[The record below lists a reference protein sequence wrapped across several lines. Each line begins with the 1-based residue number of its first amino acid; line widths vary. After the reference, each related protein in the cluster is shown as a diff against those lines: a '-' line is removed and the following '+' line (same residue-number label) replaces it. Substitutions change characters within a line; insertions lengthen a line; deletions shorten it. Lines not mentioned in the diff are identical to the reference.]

1 MSEQTT
7 FSEEQSES
15 FVRKI
20 VSSPE
25 GRFFTAFVVVALLGW
40 TLGMGSYQ
48 MNENKIRNEIAAA
61 ERLAEEEEAARLTT
75 LNENFASSEYSEFEY
90 SIGDFK
96 YYFDTDSLCE
106 TQRSCA
112 YPVVL
117 SKYNCESVDFEF
129 TFTKESGE
137 VVSTVNLTET
147 YVSSLIP
154 VDLYF
159 DSTNNKSTDYVNL
172 ISATC
177 NGESF

>member
-1 MSEQTT
+1 MSDETT
-7 FSEEQSES
+7 FSDVQSDS
-15 FVRKI
+15 LMKKI
-20 VSSPE
+20 LSTPE
-25 GRFFTAFVVVALLGW
+25 GRFFSIFVAVAVFGWVV
-40 TLGMGSYQ
+40 GMGSFQ
-48 MNENKIRNEIAAA
+48 MNEMKIKNEIAAA

-75 LNENFASSEYSEFEY
+75 LNEAFSSSEYSEFEY

-159 DSTNNKSTDYVNL
+159 DSTNSKSTDYVNL
-172 ISATC
+172 VSATC

>member
-7 FSEEQSES
+7 FSEGQSES

-25 GRFFTAFVVVALLGW
+25 GRFFSAFVVVALLGW

-75 LNENFASSEYSEFEY
+75 LNEKFESSEYSKFEY
-90 SIGDFK
+90 STGDFK
-96 YYFDTDSLCE
+96 YYFDTVSLCK
-106 TQRSCA
+106 TQKSCA
-112 YPVVL
+112 YPVIL

>member
-40 TLGMGSYQ
+40 TLGMSSYQ

-129 TFTKESGE
+129 TFTKKSGE
-137 VVSTVNLTET
+137 VVSRVNLTET

-154 VDLYF
+154 FDLYF

-172 ISATC
+172 IQATC

>member
-7 FSEEQSES
+7 FSEGQSES

-20 VSSPE
+20 VSSPG

-61 ERLAEEEEAARLTT
+61 ERLAEEKEAARLTT
-75 LNENFASSEYSEFEY
+75 LNEEFSSSKYSKY
-90 SIGDFK
+90 DYTSGDFK
-96 YYFDTDSLCE
+96 YYYDLAGKCK
-106 TQRSCA
+106 TQRPCGT
-112 YPVVL
+112 PIIL

-147 YVSSLIP
+147 FVSSLSP
-154 VDLYF
+154 FELYVE
-159 DSTNNKSTDYVNL
+159 STNDKNIDYINL